1 MTYRLAKRFG
11 DPKGMNLAHGGAG
24 VFEVPSKAP
33 TLSKQ
38 IHYFKEMFEGGIIHR
53 WLLKQ
58 SVALV
63 AISGNDHAAAANT
76 SSENDVSLISELN
89 T

>member
-24 VFEVPSKAP
+24 VFEAP

-63 AISGNDHAAAANT
+63 AISGNDYATAANT
-76 SSENDVSLISELN
+76 NSENDVSLISELN